1 MKYGVFT
8 SIRPEYQLAVESVEI
23 RLFFFFAVNI
33 FGNVYPISQMRKAGL
48 KEDI

>member
-1 MKYGVFT
+1 MKFGVFA
-8 SIRPEYQLAVESVEI
+8 SIRPDYQLAVESVDMT
-23 RLFFFFAVNI
+23 FFFFAVNI